1 MSEGAHPLSFFGRDA
16 TPSQCKLANTYNI
29 IPSDACR
36 SNEKKE
42 TATIAMD
49 DRCDY
54 RWMVSLY
61 HKDSITNPEKILQVK
76 MLNYMK
82 QED

>member
-1 MSEGAHPLSFFGRDA
+1 MGTGGRSSSLFFSKMPR
-16 TPSQCKLANTYNI
+16 PPQCKFANTYNI
-29 IPSDACR
+29 IPSSACR

-61 HKDSITNPEKILQVK
+61 HKVFE
-76 MLNYMK
+76 Y
-82 QED
+82 

>member
-1 MSEGAHPLSFFGRDA
+1 MRFM
-16 TPSQCKLANTYNI
+16 PSVQK
-29 IPSDACR
+29 
-36 SNEKKE
+36 
-42 TATIAMD
+42 TATIMID
-49 DRCDY
+49 GRCDY

-61 HKDSITNPEKILQVK
+61 HKVSNTNPEKILQVK

>member
-1 MSEGAHPLSFFGRDA
+1 M
-16 TPSQCKLANTYNI
+16 KNTLQRY
-29 IPSDACR
+29 
-36 SNEKKE
+36 KK

-82 QED
+82 QKD

>member
-1 MSEGAHPLSFFGRDA
+1 M
-16 TPSQCKLANTYNI
+16 I
-29 IPSDACR
+29 
-36 SNEKKE
+36 
-42 TATIAMD
+42 D

-54 RWMVSLY
+54 RWMVSPY

-82 QED
+82 QKD